1 MGEMGKDLTHIAFA
15 LIGVATIAL
24 LVSHSTQS
32 VELIKGGAGS
42 FAGLLGVV
50 TLQNQYANIFQN

>member
-24 LVSHSTQS
+24 LVSHADET
-32 VELIKGGAGS
+32 VKIAKGGAGA

-50 TLQNQYANIFQN
+50 TLQNGYSNVFG